1 MIADLLAEV
10 KDPAELAA
18 ALSAVPG
25 VVDHG
30 LFPASMV
37 AEVIVARDGGV
48 ERL

>member
-1 MIADLLAEV
+1 ME
-10 KDPAELAA
+10 DPDELAA
-18 ALSAVPG
+18 TLSAIPG